1 MSSPLLQLTTKR
13 DMYRLASA
21 VIPDGEWSF
30 DEFERRLGRALGGV
44 DVRYMELTEFTAGDL
59 TGLAVWSADRSTA
72 IIGVPAVATDLHKI
86 HIAGHE
92 AWHLLAGH
100 EGCGRDLGA
109 EADAETFALRLGSQ
123 IARRKSRRDRQS
135 LDLATAFGVVGL
147 GA

>member
-1 MSSPLLQLTTKR
+1 
-13 DMYRLASA
+13 
-21 VIPDGEWSF
+21 
-30 DEFERRLGRALGGV
+30 
-44 DVRYMELTEFTAGDL
+44 MELTEFTVGDL

-72 IIGVPAVATDLHKI
+72 IIGVPAVASSDHKI

-92 AWHLLAGH
+92 AWHLLARH
-100 EGCGRDLGA
+100 EGCGRCTAA
-109 EADAETFALRLGSQ
+109 EVDAETFALRLGSQ